1 MAFLLL
7 MPNFPQNFKS
17 MNKRLLAVL
26 IVSAFTFGVFRS
38 ISYSN
43 RNFAPVA
50 HTNAPGENSCA
61 RSGCHSSFSLVETLA
76 DRLQITANG
85 SALDASFLYTPGET
99 YTMTFTIA
107 NAKARNGFSLTIL
120 DEAGQM
126 AGTLSTSSGDA
137 QVSNGPGGK
146 RYVGHTNSLGV
157 SSWDFEWT
165 APSDSLELT
174 VFSIANLS
182 NNNLQTNG
190 DSILTKS
197 FSFTAVA
204 TEPQDTTGTNIF
216 ERVLAEDIQIISPLS
231 NESVVFNIDVENAR
245 SFDFYIYDAMGQLI
259 ANQDYFLHSGK
270 QQLNIPFEGAKG
282 IYFLQAV
289 SQGKTKTQRFIN

>member
-26 IVSAFTFGVFRS
+26 IASAFTFGIFRS

-43 RNFAPVA
+43 GNYAPVA

-61 RSGCHSSFSLVETLA
+61 SSGCHSSFSLVETLA

-85 SALDASFLYTPGET
+85 SAMDANFLYTPGET

-137 QVSNGPGGK
+137 QVLNGPAGK
-146 RYVGHTNSLGV
+146 RYVGHTNSSGV

-165 APSDSLELT
+165 APSVSLELT

-182 NNNLQTNG
+182 NNNGETDG

-197 FSFTAVA
+197 FSFNS
-204 TEPQDTTGTNIF
+204 PGTNIF

-245 SFDFYIYDAMGQLI
+245 SFDFYVYDAMGQLI